1 MCRPS
6 VVSVSG
12 SGMSAIRPTGTVLTP
27 PLAPPLRLHTAA
39 NKRLGRIARRVSKVV
54 KDMRPIQAIKSLAA
68 KVPAIKVPTI
78 KVPAIK
84 VPRIKVP
91 RIKVPRIKVPRM
103 KVPTI
108 KIPAIKVP
116 AMKIRAIKSKR
127 GKVVETAAPVVET
140 AAPVET
146 TVAPPAKAAPW
157 PGWTWKSMI
166 PRAKVAQGEKKK
178 VARGGGK
185 KKKVAAR
192 IAAAFTSCFSRRAV
206 VAEEEEEEYSLR
218 LSVDSDESDG
228 EMISVGNYPANS
240 ETTTSLTAPAEAAN
254 SEMVEMVERT
264 NTSWTDEWFNQDL
277 SQLSDLQLL
286 AVFEMAVAHDIEPEV
301 RPRTYADAAH
311 GVPVHPRWS
320 ALRC

>member
-27 PLAPPLRLHTAA
+27 PLAPPLRLHPAA

-54 KDMRPIQAIKSLAA
+54 KDMRPIQAIKSSAA
-68 KVPAIKVPTI
+68 KVPAI

-91 RIKVPRIKVPRM
+91 RIKVPTIKVPTI

-127 GKVVETAAPVVET
+127 GKVVKT

-240 ETTTSLTAPAEAAN
+240 ETTSLTAPAEAAN

>member
-1 MCRPS
+1 M
-6 VVSVSG
+6 
-12 SGMSAIRPTGTVLTP
+12 
-27 PLAPPLRLHTAA
+27 
-39 NKRLGRIARRVSKVV
+39 
-54 KDMRPIQAIKSLAA
+54 
-68 KVPAIKVPTI
+68 
-78 KVPAIK
+78 
-84 VPRIKVP
+84 
-91 RIKVPRIKVPRM
+91 
-103 KVPTI
+103 
-108 KIPAIKVP
+108 
-116 AMKIRAIKSKR
+116 
-127 GKVVETAAPVVET
+127 
-140 AAPVET
+140 
-146 TVAPPAKAAPW
+146 VA
-157 PGWTWKSMI
+157 
-166 PRAKVAQGEKKK
+166 E
-178 VARGGGK
+178 
-185 KKKVAAR
+185 
-192 IAAAFTSCFSRRAV
+192 
-206 VAEEEEEEYSLR
+206 EEEEEEYSLR